1 MELVTHSRTDC
12 FKTCR
17 KKHQFAYEHGIRS
30 VLDGKAL
37 RMGSAGHAGLE
48 AYGKTDDLA
57 TAAEAVRAYYAACP
71 ANFDQYEWDIECET
85 VLRLICGYEWR
96 WADQKFKYVA
106 CEQSFELPLTNPAT
120 GAASK
125 TFSLGGKI
133 DGIVELQDGRL
144 AVLECKFLGDDI
156 GRDSE
161 LWRRLRIDS
170 QISLYCVAARKLGYP
185 VDCVMYNV
193 VRKPTIKPTP
203 VPLLD
208 DLGLKIVNDAD
219 GNRVRTEKGAWRQTG
234 STENNWVLQTIPMST
249 EEWGTKLAD
258 DISQRPDFYYARNE
272 IARLDQDLAEFESE
286 LWDVAKTIR
295 DAQVNDRHYRTAN
308 KMTCQWCQY
317 FDICCSGFKFGR
329 DVLPDNFVVLEDLHP
344 ELERKEFNVNG

>member
-1 MELVTHSRTDC
+1 MLEIITHSRSDC

-17 KKHQFAYEHGIRS
+17 KKHLFSYEYGIRS

-48 AYGKTDDLA
+48 ALGKTDDLA
-57 TAAEAVRAYYAACP
+57 VAAEAVRSYYASCP
-71 ANFDQYEWDIECET
+71 PQFDAYEWEIECET

-125 TFSLGGKI
+125 TFALGGKI
-133 DGIVELQDGRL
+133 DGIVELEDGRL

-161 LWRRLRIDS
+161 LWRRMRIDS
-170 QISLYCVAARKLGYP
+170 QISLYVVAARRLGFA

-208 DLGLKIVNDAD
+208 DLGLKIVNDAN

-234 STENNWVLQTIPMST
+234 STDNGWTLQTIPMSV
-249 EEWGTKLAD
+249 EEWGEKLAT
-258 DISQRPDFYYARNE
+258 DISQRPEYYFNRVE

-286 LWDVAKTIR
+286 LWDVAKIMR

-308 KMTCQWCQY
+308 KMTCTYCPY
-317 FDICCSGFKFGR
+317 FDLCCGGYRHGQDALNEKYE
-329 DVLPDNFVVLEDLHP
+329 VVNDKHP
-344 ELERKEFNVNG
+344 ELERNAV